1 MQDEQG
7 RCPMNNKISDLRSSC
22 SKIHFGAVNLSGEE
36 KKFCHEWN
44 REIISLCKSL
54 PESTQTDALLFL
66 MKYSKASFEDLNLFR
81 MYYVPAWSIIYW
93 LVKSCPNSGQIAQQ
107 DVKNAKAAHF
117 MAMFLHALDDHLNDK
132 QIPVTHLT
140 LLLRSQAW
148 MLMNNAIR
156 SLAGVFDGDK
166 EMVEDFIDDYYAS
179 IRNTN
184 GTNSLTDYCTLFRK
198 QMATWLIVPFI
209 LTKKMTLNEKFSN
222 AVQTA
227 YGSFG
232 IAWRLLD
239 DIQDMEID
247 MSNGI
252 HSAIY
257 VCLNEDIKGLW
268 DKNFSENRHKS
279 SRERDIILQH
289 IIENHIIDTVKE
301 RLCRELASAASI
313 FDECNLNGLADEFRC
328 MLKPLVHGQNQ

>member
-1 MQDEQG
+1 
-7 RCPMNNKISDLRSSC
+7 MNNKISDLRSFC
-22 SKIHFGAVNLSGEE
+22 SKIHFGAVDLSDEE
-36 KKFCHEWN
+36 KKFCTEWN

-66 MKYSKASFEDLNLFR
+66 MRYSRASFEDLNLFR

-93 LVKSCPNSGQIAQQ
+93 LIKSCPNPGKLSHQ

-117 MAMFLHALDDHLNDK
+117 MAMFLHALDDHLNDH
-132 QIPVTHLT
+132 QIPVTHLA

-148 MLMNNAIR
+148 VLMNNAIR
-156 SLAGVFDGDK
+156 SLSEGLDGDM

-184 GTNSLTDYCTLFRK
+184 GTNSLKDYCALFRK

-209 LTKKMTLNEKFSN
+209 LSQKMTLNEKFTN
-222 AVQTA
+222 AVQAA

-247 MSNGI
+247 MNNSI
-252 HSAIY
+252 HSSLY
-257 VCLNEDIKGLW
+257 VCLDEEIKELW
-268 DKNFSENRHKS
+268 DQDFPENGPKN
-279 SRERDIILQH
+279 SRECDIILEH
-289 IIENHIIDTVKE
+289 ILENHIIDTIKKQ
-301 RLCRELASAASI
+301 LCRELRSAASI
-313 FDECNLNGLADEFRC
+313 FDDCNLNGLADEFRC
-328 MLKPLVHGQNQ
+328 MLKPLVRGQNH